1 MLEQNLRKSKRAS
14 KLKVSEIRRLFATV
28 RNFPDIINL
37 GIGEPDFNP
46 PKHVIEAAEKAM
58 DEGKTHYSPTS
69 GIPELLEAIAEKTKR
84 DYNLDYNPE
93 TEVLVTIGATEAV
106 FLALMATINPGDEVL
121 VPDPGFVTYK
131 PSVKVAEGTV
141 VPIPLKEE
149 NDFRFNADSV
159 RSLITKRSRILIIN
173 SPHNPTGSVLSYE
186 DLNSIAKLA
195 VEHDLIVIS
204 DEVYEKITYDGVKH
218 YCVASFPGMRERT
231 IVVNSFS
238 KTYAMTGFRIGF
250 AVGPEDIMSAM
261 KLIHY
266 YTVACVNSPTQYAA
280 LTALTG
286 PQDFVSSMV
295 REFDRRRKF
304 VCKRINEIEGF
315 SCITPK
321 GAFYVFPNIKSFGM
335 SSKEFARFLL
345 EEAKV
350 AAVPGTGFGRY
361 GEGYLRLSYATS
373 YEKLE
378 EAMNRIERAVKKLE
392 KSSSL

>member
-378 EAMNRIERAVKKLE
+378 EAMDRIERAVKKLE